1 MPSVSELREAKN
13 KLKHL
18 KIWTIKQQQPIIDR
32 NSGLY
37 DITTSEGRERRR
49 LFFSA
54 QGNICE
60 FAPRSR
66 KRGYIIPQS
75 TVANW
80 LGVVKVEKPDTNIV
94 EKFRRYASRATF
106 PSAFVRKCLMAD
118 PTKGCYE
125 NRLTTGTRI
134 DGEIISL
141 KAVERHAPWAVE
153 EFRKALAERRAY
165 HSGRFDFRG
174 YDGTLW
180 IEIADKDDGYYRK
193 GDIKAELSK
202 EYRGCG
208 NGYYYLL
215 IDDGH
220 FIGVDID

>member
-1 MPSVSELREAKN
+1 MDYQAAA
-13 KLKHL
+13 
-18 KIWTIKQQQPIIDR
+18 TIIDR
-32 NSGLY
+32 NSVLF
-37 DITTSEGRERRR
+37 DITTSDGRERRR

-66 KRGYIIPQS
+66 RRGYIIPQS
-75 TVANW
+75 TIANW
-80 LGVVKVEKPDTNIV
+80 LGIVKVEKPETNIV

-106 PSAFVRKCLMAD
+106 PSAFVRKCLAAD
-118 PTKGCYE
+118 PARDCYE

-141 KAVERHAPWAVE
+141 KAVARYAPCSVA
-153 EFRKALAERRAY
+153 EFRKAFAERRDY

-174 YDGTLW
+174 YDSTLW

-193 GDIKAELSK
+193 GDIKAGLSK

-215 IDDGH
+215 IDDEH

>member
-1 MPSVSELREAKN
+1 MDYQAAAN
-13 KLKHL
+13 
-18 KIWTIKQQQPIIDR
+18 IINR

-37 DITTSEGRERRR
+37 DITTSEGMERRR
-49 LFFSA
+49 LFYSA
-54 QGNICE
+54 HGNICE
-60 FAPRSR
+60 FARRSR
-66 KRGYIIPQS
+66 RRGYIIPQS
-75 TVANW
+75 TVAIW
-80 LGVVKVEKPDTNIV
+80 LGLTKVVKPETNLV

-106 PSAFVRKCLMAD
+106 PSAFVRKCLAAD
-118 PTKGCYE
+118 SAKGCYE

-141 KAVERHAPWAVE
+141 KAVERHAPWSVA
-153 EFRKALAERRAY
+153 EFRKAFAERRCY

-193 GDIKAELSK
+193 GDIKAGLSK

-215 IDDGH
+215 IDDEH

>member
-1 MPSVSELREAKN
+1 MDYQAAA
-13 KLKHL
+13 
-18 KIWTIKQQQPIIDR
+18 TIIDR

-37 DITTSEGRERRR
+37 DITTNEGRVRRR
-49 LFFSA
+49 LFLSA

-80 LGVVKVEKPDTNIV
+80 LGMAKVEKPDTNIV

-141 KAVERHAPWAVE
+141 KAIERYAPWAVG
-153 EFRKALAERRAY
+153 EFRKALMERREY
-165 HSGRFDFRG
+165 HSYRFDFRG
-174 YDGTLW
+174 YDGSLW
-180 IEIADKDDGYYRK
+180 IDIADKDDNYYRK
-193 GDIKAELSK
+193 GDVMAGFSK

-208 NGYYYLL
+208 NGYYYSL
-215 IDDGH
+215 IDDEH
-220 FIGVDID
+220 FIGTDID

>member
-1 MPSVSELREAKN
+1 MDYQAAA
-13 KLKHL
+13 
-18 KIWTIKQQQPIIDR
+18 TIIDR

-37 DITTSEGRERRR
+37 DITTNEGRERRR
-49 LFFSA
+49 LFFST
-54 QGNICE
+54 QGYICE

-66 KRGYIIPQS
+66 RRGYIIPQS

-80 LGVVKVEKPDTNIV
+80 LGVVKVEKPEANIV

-153 EFRKALAERRAY
+153 EFRKALA
-165 HSGRFDFRG
+165 
-174 YDGTLW
+174 
-180 IEIADKDDGYYRK
+180 
-193 GDIKAELSK
+193 
-202 EYRGCG
+202 
-208 NGYYYLL
+208 
-215 IDDGH
+215 
-220 FIGVDID
+220 

>member
-1 MPSVSELREAKN
+1 MDYQAAADIVN
-13 KLKHL
+13 
-18 KIWTIKQQQPIIDR
+18 R

-37 DITTSEGRERRR
+37 EITTCEGRERRR

-66 KRGYIIPQS
+66 RRGHIIPAS
-75 TVANW
+75 AVLGW
-80 LGVVKVEKPDTNIV
+80 LGLAKVEKSDKNLV
-94 EKFRRYASRATF
+94 AKFMRYASRASF
-106 PSAFVRKCLMAD
+106 PSAFVLRCLSAD
-118 PTKGCYE
+118 PEKSCYE

-134 DGEIISL
+134 DGDIVSL
-141 KAVERHAPWAVE
+141 KAVERHAPGYVM
-153 EFRKALAERRAY
+153 EFRKALAERRPY

-174 YDGTLW
+174 YDGSLW
-180 IEIADKDDGYYRK
+180 LEIAETDDGYYRK
-193 GDIKAELSK
+193 GDVKAGFNK

-208 NGYYYLL
+208 NGYYYIL
-215 IDDGH
+215 IDDDH

>member
-1 MPSVSELREAKN
+1 MDYQAAA
-13 KLKHL
+13 
-18 KIWTIKQQQPIIDR
+18 TIIYR

-37 DITTSEGRERRR
+37 DIITSEGKERIR
-49 LFFSA
+49 LFLSA
-54 QGNICE
+54 EGNICK
-60 FAPRSR
+60 FARRSR
-66 KRGYIIPQS
+66 RRGFIIPQS

-80 LGVVKVEKPDTNIV
+80 LGVAKVVKPETNIV
-94 EKFRRYASRATF
+94 EKFRRYASHATF

-118 PTKGCYE
+118 STKSCYE
-125 NRLTTGTRI
+125 NQLTSGTRI

-141 KAVERHAPWAVE
+141 KAVERQAPWQIA

-174 YDGTLW
+174 YDGSLW

-193 GDIKAELSK
+193 GDIKAGLSK

-215 IDDGH
+215 IDDEH

>member
-1 MPSVSELREAKN
+1 MPSGGELREAKN

-18 KIWTIKQQQPIIDR
+18 KNMDYQAAANIIYR
-32 NSGLY
+32 NSGFY
-37 DITTSEGRERRR
+37 DITTSEGKERRR
-49 LFFSA
+49 LFYST

-60 FAPRSR
+60 FARRSR

-80 LGVVKVEKPDTNIV
+80 LGLAKVVKPETNLV

-118 PTKGCYE
+118 PSKGCYE
-125 NRLTTGTRI
+125 NDLTSGTRI

-153 EFRKALAERRAY
+153 EFRKALAERRPY
-165 HSGRFDFRG
+165 RSGRFDFRG
-174 YDGTLW
+174 YEGTLW
-180 IEIADKDDGYYRK
+180 IEIADKDNGYYRK
-193 GDIKAELSK
+193 GDIKAGLNK
-202 EYRGCG
+202 EYRDCL

-215 IDDGH
+215 IDDEH

>member
-1 MPSVSELREAKN
+1 MDYQAAAN
-13 KLKHL
+13 
-18 KIWTIKQQQPIIDR
+18 IIDR

-37 DITTSEGRERRR
+37 DITTSEGRVRRR
-49 LFFSA
+49 LFLSA

-66 KRGYIIPQS
+66 RRGYIIPQS

-80 LGVVKVEKPDTNIV
+80 LGLTKVMKPETNLV
-94 EKFRRYASRATF
+94 EKFRRYASRATY

-118 PTKGCYE
+118 PTKSCYE
-125 NRLTTGTRI
+125 NRLTSGTRI

-141 KAVERHAPWAVE
+141 KAVERYAPWSVE

-165 HSGRFDFRG
+165 CSGTFSFRG

-180 IEIADKDDGYYRK
+180 IEIADKNDGYYRK
-193 GDIKAELSK
+193 GDIKAGLSK

-208 NGYYYLL
+208 NGYYYML
-215 IDDGH
+215 IDDEH

>member
-1 MPSVSELREAKN
+1 MDYQAAA
-13 KLKHL
+13 
-18 KIWTIKQQQPIIDR
+18 TIIDR

-37 DITTSEGRERRR
+37 DITTNEGRVRRR
-49 LFFSA
+49 LFLSA

-66 KRGYIIPQS
+66 KRGYIISQS

-80 LGVVKVEKPDTNIV
+80 LGMVKVEKPDTNIV

-106 PSAFVRKCLMAD
+106 PSAFVRKCLAAD

-141 KAVERHAPWAVE
+141 KAIERYAPWAVG
-153 EFRKALAERRAY
+153 EFRKALMERREY
-165 HSGRFDFRG
+165 HSYRFDFRG
-174 YDGTLW
+174 YDGSLW
-180 IEIADKDDGYYRK
+180 IDIADKDDNYYRK
-193 GDIKAELSK
+193 GDVMAGFSK

-208 NGYYYLL
+208 NGYYYSL
-215 IDDGH
+215 IDDEH
-220 FIGVDID
+220 FIGTDID

>member
-1 MPSVSELREAKN
+1 MRHA
-13 KLKHL
+13 H
-18 KIWTIKQQQPIIDR
+18 
-32 NSGLY
+32 
-37 DITTSEGRERRR
+37 
-49 LFFSA
+49 A
-54 QGNICE
+54 
-60 FAPRSR
+60 
-66 KRGYIIPQS
+66 RGYIIPQS